1 MTKKFFSV
9 IVFVFSVSFAQFAFG
24 QELLTK
30 VPSGKDEFKASEKN
44 VIATIDW
51 LEKTPF
57 DTEETKRKNQQ
68 ALFIAWVSDSPTVT
82 IELNADILTFTKKNP
97 ELLVTFMGGWTKYS
111 LENNYSKDVVQGSI
125 AGIKSV
131 IRVYKSQSLKKD
143 KEVEKYIALDEKAEL
158 ESWVKSTLNKK

>member
-131 IRVYKSQSLKKD
+131 IRVYKSQSIKKD

>member
-1 MTKKFFSV
+1 MTKKILSV
-9 IVFVFSVSFAQFAFG
+9 FVFVFSVSFAQFAFG

-57 DTEETKRKNQQ
+57 DTEESKRKNQQ

-97 ELLVTFMGGWTKYS
+97 DLLVTYMGGWTKYC
-111 LENNYSKDVVQGSI
+111 LENNYSRDVIQGTME
-125 AGIKSV
+125 GIRSV

-143 KEVEKYIALDEKAEL
+143 KEVEKFFALEEKGEL